1 MNTEAIDPKYSEL
14 DLQTTDN
21 LVSTFIDD
29 QFLAIQVV
37 KHAQAAIAQA
47 VDAAVQRLEQG
58 GRLIYVGAGTSG
70 RLGVLDSTELLPT
83 FSWPAE
89 RAVGV
94 MAGGISA
101 YLKAVE
107 GAEDDTE
114 SALQALTAI
123 ELKAQDVV
131 ILLAASGKTPFTV
144 RALYHARSLGALT
157 IGIANNPNTALI
169 NEAEI
174 GVLLATG
181 AEVIAG
187 STRLKA
193 GTAQKVALNTLS
205 SAIMVKLHKV
215 YGNLMV
221 DMQPTNHK
229 LAQRALRIVMA
240 ATGADQMS
248 AQRVL
253 GAADHNVKAAIVSL
267 LTHLEPS
274 VARERLIKARGNI
287 RQALAQ

>member
-29 QFLAIQVV
+29 QFLAIQAV
-37 KHAQAAIAQA
+37 KHAQTAIAQA

-89 RAVGV
+89 RALGV

-114 SALQALTAI
+114 SALQALKAI

-144 RALYHARSLGALT
+144 SALHHARSLGALT
-157 IGIANNPNTALI
+157 IGIANNPNTPLI

-174 GVLLATG
+174 GILLATG

-229 LAQRALRIVMA
+229 LAQRALHIVMT

-274 VARERLIKARGNI
+274 VACERLIKARGNI

>member
-29 QFLAIQVV
+29 QFLAIQAV
-37 KHAQAAIAQA
+37 KHAQTAIAQA
-47 VDAAVQRLEQG
+47 VDAAAQRLEQG

-94 MAGGISA
+94 MAGGINA

-114 SALQALTAI
+114 SALQAFNAI

-144 RALYHARSLGALT
+144 SALYHARSLGALT
-157 IGIANNPNTALI
+157 IGIANNPNTPLI

-174 GVLLATG
+174 GILLATG

-229 LAQRALRIVMA
+229 LAQRALRIVMT

-248 AQRVL
+248 AQQVL